1 MFGRFRG
8 GTFCSNTTPSAPLLC
23 TGALDKEK
31 YPGLSSSTCVK
42 TWLKD
47 GRTDLSRNA
56 RESYIYNNVW
66 KTFPRKQVPWRN
78 LLQQHHSRSAYA
90 LHRCFASVWALD
102 KVENYHGLGSSTC
115 VKAWLKDGRTD
126 LSRNARESWTL
137 AAHGRVHRTFSV
149 ATLWKS
155 LALGDVLEQPRL

>member
-1 MFGRFRG
+1 MRQFQTMWKATPKQTNKHSNGNSIVNVVANHGFSSAMFVYQV
-8 GTFCSNTTPSAPLLC
+8 
-23 TGALDKEK
+23 DQM
-31 YPGLSSSTCVK
+31 
-42 TWLKD
+42 
-47 GRTDLSRNA
+47 
-56 RESYIYNNVW
+56 SYIYNNVW

-115 VKAWLKDGRTD
+115 VKTWLKDGRTD

-155 LALGDVLEQPRL
+155 LALGDVLEQRRL